1 MNAMKKL
8 MAVLRIVPTPMDHT
22 LAAVILATA
31 LAVMDSPAMVLNYC
45 SVVCR
50 THFYYESDIDECQE
64 GIHLCNQT
72 CTNTVGSYM
81 CQCNDGYSLG
91 IDETACFGKTSQ
103 RLQLAKLVPCCCFF
117 LHRH

>member
-50 THFYYESDIDECQE
+50 THFYYESDIDSVKRVFICV
-64 GIHLCNQT
+64 IKHAPILLAPT
-72 CTNTVGSYM
+72 CVSVMMATHWALM
-81 CQCNDGYSLG
+81 KQP
-91 IDETACFGKTSQ
+91 A
-103 RLQLAKLVPCCCFF
+103 LVRPLRDCSWQN
-117 LHRH
+117 